1 VPSQRAS
8 HPVVAVAAAGVVAVA
23 ASLAVLALAVGP
35 AGALSCEA
43 HPDASPEAIASGTE
57 VLAGEAQ
64 LGTFWDRYDFAV
76 IGTVT
81 AIRTDEREGS
91 PTYGATEIDLRVD
104 AVLGTDSAP
113 TTTTLRAADPGW
125 MAGYPFELG
134 VAYFVP
140 VLARSPEGLLN
151 WTGPCDPVT
160 AVDDPAVA
168 AGELAPLAD
177 AAGLAFSVPSDGGG
191 PGDTSSDG
199 AGWFVPVTSAL
210 AVGAAGAAVVVLRR
224 RPLRAARP
232 ASAAGDLLAVGDG
245 DQRVQGGGGP
255 A

>member
-1 VPSQRAS
+1 MPHQRAS
-8 HPVVAVAAAGVVAVA
+8 HLVAPAAAAGVLAIA
-23 ASLAVLALAVGP
+23 ASLAVLVLAVGP

-43 HPDASPEAIASGTE
+43 HPDASPESIASGTE
-57 VLAGEAQ
+57 VLAGEEQ

-91 PTYGATEIDLRVD
+91 PTYGATEIDVRVD

-113 TTTTLRAADPGW
+113 ATTTLRAADPGW

-160 AVDDPAVA
+160 PVDDPAVT
-168 AGELAPLAD
+168 AGELAPLAG
-177 AAGLAFSVPSDGGG
+177 AAGVAFSVPSDDAG
-191 PGDTSSDG
+191 PGDTPTDG
-199 AGWFVPVTSAL
+199 AGWFVPVTSAV
-210 AVGAAGAAVVVLRR
+210 AVGAAIAAVVALRR
-224 RPLRAARP
+224 RPLR
-232 ASAAGDLLAVGDG
+232 SAGQAEAGELLAVGDG
-245 DQRVQGGGGP
+245 DQRVEGGGGP
-255 A
+255 T